1 MHFQRNSTKE
11 CSGAETGP
19 CRVCPEGPHTS
30 EVSGGCW
37 KGNETSLNICP
48 KSNTSFSCSSCCAT
62 LCSPPCSISRW
73 FAAELWDM
81 NQCPVVPLHKLLQNA
96 KAATIISIQ
105 THWQVTDCSKNHHY
119 GSSTRH
125 ESLFCLQLTPAHL
138 CSQVIYFLILYLV
151 PTQFSCN
158 MRTVT
163 LAHGLCVT
171 SCHL

>member
-11 CSGAETGP
+11 CFGAETGP
-19 CRVCPEGPHTS
+19 CRVCPRDLTPQRSLGGVGKEMKHHLTS
-30 EVSGGCW
+30 IPNPTLPS
-37 KGNETSLNICP
+37 P
-48 KSNTSFSCSSCCAT
+48 RSCCAT

-96 KAATIISIQ
+96 KAATIISNQ
-105 THWQVTDCSKNHHY
+105 TRWQVTDCSKNHHY
-119 GSSTRH
+119 GTSTRH

-138 CSQVIYFLILYLV
+138 CFQVIYFLILYFV
-151 PTQFSCN
+151 PTQFPCN
-158 MRTVT
+158 MTVT
-163 LAHGLCVT
+163 LAHGLYVT